1 MIRKSFIASALVVLV
16 GIAATAPAMAN
27 DVRIEQ
33 YGWSNSAGGAQEG
46 YGNRIAPTRTAV
58 TTGLSAI
65 STVAKTFRPSVRRGM
80 TITAPPIRTAA
91 ATWLASGNSAPTTP
105 PSSPR
110 TATATSRP
118 VFRWAVAAA
127 PM

>member
-1 MIRKSFIASALVVLV
+1 MIRKSFIASALVALV
-16 GIAATAPAMAN
+16 GLAAAAPAMAN

-46 YGNRIAPTRTAV
+46 YGNRIRTYQNGGYNRIV
-58 TTGLSAI
+58 GHQYGRHNLSA
-65 STVAKTFRPSVRRGM
+65 VGQEGK

-91 ATWLASGNSAPTTP
+91 ATWPASASSVPTTP
-105 PSSPR
+105 PSSRR

-118 VFRWAVAAA
+118 VSR
-127 PM
+127 